1 MTEFAPDLTRPC
13 FYQTLL
19 STTPSH
25 ARTVALALT
34 EQMVRPDQG
43 EEIPTNEWDRLAD
56 EVITPD
62 EIYT

>member
-1 MTEFAPDLTRPC
+1 
-13 FYQTLL
+13 
-19 STTPSH
+19 
-25 ARTVALALT
+25 
-34 EQMVRPDQG
+34 MVRPDQG